1 MRPGREHGEKKTM
14 DVKKKSTGIKIT
26 GTLIIPVV
34 FLVVLEIICLTN
46 GKQMIANPISFNN
59 FVIYTAI
66 VMITTMALSV
76 NLNSGR
82 FDFSLGS
89 MALLSSVISAKITYA
104 ILGGSGASA
113 IVMLLLNIVIGAAI
127 GLLSGLI
134 YVALKIPPIITS
146 LGVTL
151 MFEGIAYT
159 ITGGKYVMSEV
170 QNSSMAA
177 FSSTWIWAMII
188 IVVVLAFMI
197 IVFDHTRFGYDYNAL
212 KNGQKVSVNTGI
224 REISNAVKCYAI
236 CGGLMGIVG
245 FLNTVRNTNINGG
258 QLNFASIG
266 IMFTAFLPMFIGG
279 YIGRY
284 SNDKLGYL
292 LAALCMSMLNSTFAA
307 FSNEISSSTQ
317 SIINAVLLVVFLIY
331 LNNEGL
337 LKKIFKPIRKKEGSG
352 V

>member
-1 MRPGREHGEKKTM
+1 MNG
-14 DVKKKSTGIKIT
+14 KSKGKRIAKNIT
-26 GTLIIPVV
+26 GTLIIPVL
-34 FLVVLEIICLTN
+34 FLVVLEIICLAS
-46 GKQMIANPISFNN
+46 GKQMISNLTSFNN

-66 VMITTMALSV
+66 VMITTMALSI

-89 MALLSSVISAKITYA
+89 MALLSSVLSAKITYM
-104 ILGGSGASA
+104 ICGGGSASA
-113 IVMLLLNIVIGAAI
+113 LVMLLLNIVIGAVI
-127 GLLSGLI
+127 GLFSGLV
-134 YVALKIPPIITS
+134 YVSLRIPPIITS
-146 LGVTL
+146 LGITL
-151 MFEGIAYT
+151 IFEGVTYT

-170 QNSSMAA
+170 QNASMAG
-177 FSSTWIWAMII
+177 FSASWIWPLII

-197 IVFDHTRFGYDYNAL
+197 IVFDHTKFGYNYNAL

-224 REISNAVKCYAI
+224 KEIGNAVACYAI

-266 IMFTAFLPMFIGG
+266 IMFTAFLPMFIGS
-279 YIGRY
+279 YIGRF

-307 FSNEISSSTQ
+307 FSNSISASTQ

-337 LKKIFKPIRKKEGSG
+337 LKKLFKPIRKTEEAGA
-352 V
+352 